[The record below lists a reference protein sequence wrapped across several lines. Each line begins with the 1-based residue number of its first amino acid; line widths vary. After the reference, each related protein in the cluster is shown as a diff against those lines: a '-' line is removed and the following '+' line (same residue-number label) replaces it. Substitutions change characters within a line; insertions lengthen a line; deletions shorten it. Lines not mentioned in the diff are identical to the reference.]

1 MSRKEMVEILTKNG
15 IKASLKDSTIR
26 LEKKMEKCKILDRYA
41 AIMESSM
48 ESSSVEKRRLEKVGK
63 DLRRVSDGK
72 VRKVFKRI
80 SRRIAK
86 NGRSSVSRWM
96 EEILSATSPFDAAVK
111 YVQKSC

>member
-15 IKASLKDSTIR
+15 IKASLKDNTER
-26 LEKKMEKCKILDRYA
+26 LKRKIEKCKTLDRYA
-41 AIMESSM
+41 VIM
-48 ESSSVEKRRLEKVGK
+48 ESSSVEKRRLEKIGK
-63 DLRRVSDGK
+63 DLRRVSDRR
-72 VRKVFKRI
+72 VRKAFKRI

-86 NGRSSVSRWM
+86 SGRSSVSRWM

>member
-1 MSRKEMVEILTKNG
+1 MSRKEMVEILTRNG
-15 IKASLKDSTIR
+15 IKASLKDSTVR

-41 AIMESSM
+41 AIMED
-48 ESSSVEKRRLEKVGK
+48 SSVEKRRLEKVGK
-63 DLRRVSDGK
+63 DLRRVSDGR

-80 SRRIAK
+80 SRRISK
-86 NGRSSVSRWM
+86 SGRSSVSRWM